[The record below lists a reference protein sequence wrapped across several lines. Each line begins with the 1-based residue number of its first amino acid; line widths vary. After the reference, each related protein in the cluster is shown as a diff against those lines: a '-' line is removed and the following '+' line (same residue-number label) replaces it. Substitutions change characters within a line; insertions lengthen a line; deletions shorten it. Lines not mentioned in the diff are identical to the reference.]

1 MIDNAVNSRWVGLRV
16 RRLFNLRLAK
26 WLAIGFLFVLFYWH
40 VVPQLVRD
48 WYENETYSYGFL
60 VPWIAVYLIWQ
71 RRNRLK
77 FIAARPSLLALFPVS
92 MAVVLA
98 LIGQAIGDV
107 FSMRI
112 SMIFAL
118 ASAIYLLLGRE
129 YFKALSFP
137 LFYLMLMIP
146 PPYVLIKDLKYHL
159 RYLDAAHAGNLLH
172 LLGIPVFV
180 EAYFIHLPNMKLEVA
195 DVCSGVSSVFAL
207 LALGTLYAYVL
218 PIRASS
224 KVFLVACTF
233 PFAMLANLIR
243 IVVIAVLAYNFGA
256 VVFQSTFHWLTGTTV
271 FLLAL
276 AMLVLAGEFWRRK
289 FSLPIDCDATK
300 NQVAADVNSP
310 DKSPPSNGLVHF
322 LCMFVLA
329 GSVILSHL
337 INNGH
342 KMHFD
347 SDLRLVV
354 NLDPD
359 GLVPSSSE
367 DYYQDLNVDTALAV
381 VASGQDKSPVEVFVG
396 YRGEQAGG
404 SRLRSPKIHFP
415 EHWNSVWL
423 KPASIEVGGAV
434 AIRGNWM
441 LTRKG
446 DSLRLV
452 LYWYQV
458 ADDTFAGE
466 FENRIRQLKR
476 AILDR
481 RTDGAVIRIAT
492 PVSNGDPIEKA
503 QTRLG
508 AVSVKL
514 YPQLV
519 KHWPQ

>member
-16 RRLFNLRLAK
+16 RGWFNLRLAK
-26 WLAIGFLFVLFYWH
+26 WLAIGFLFALFYWH

-77 FIAARPSLLALFPVS
+77 FIATRPSLVALIPLS
-92 MAVVLA
+92 TAVVLA
-98 LIGQAIGDV
+98 LVGQAVGDV

-112 SMIFAL
+112 SMVFAL

-137 LFYLMLMIP
+137 VFYLMLMIP
-146 PPYVLIKDLKYHL
+146 PPYVLIKDVTYHL
-159 RYLDAAHAGNLLH
+159 RYLDATHAANILQ

-195 DVCSGVSSVFAL
+195 DVCSGLSSVFAL
-207 LALGTLYAYVL
+207 FALGTLYAYVL
-218 PIRASS
+218 PIRASL
-224 KVFLVACTF
+224 KVLLVACTF
-233 PFAMLANLIR
+233 PFAMLANLFR

-276 AMLVLAGEFWRRK
+276 AMLVTAGELLRRK
-289 FSLPIDCDATK
+289 FSLPIGHDAGK

-310 DKSPPSNGLVHF
+310 DKSPLSNGLVHF
-322 LCMFVLA
+322 LCIFVLA
-329 GSVILSHL
+329 GSVILSHA

-342 KMHFD
+342 ERHFD
-347 SDLRLVV
+347 SDLRLLV
-354 NLDPD
+354 NFDLD
-359 GLVPSSSE
+359 GFVSSRSE
-367 DYYQDLNVDTALAV
+367 DYYQDSNADTALAV
-381 VASGQDKSPVEVFVG
+381 VAGGQDKSPVEIFIG
-396 YRGEQAGG
+396 YRGEQARG

-423 KPASIEVGGAV
+423 KPANIEVGGDV

-446 DSLRLV
+446 GSLRLV
-452 LYWYQV
+452 IYWYQV

-492 PVSNGDPIEKA
+492 PVSNGDSIEEA
-503 QTRLG
+503 QMRLG
-508 AVSVKL
+508 VVSVKL
-514 YPQLV
+514 YSQLV